1 MEQRKRMHEDPTVK
15 ARIDA
20 EANALSAPEP
30 SAAESAEDGEAKAA
44 AAAENDP
51 PEPSAAES
59 AEDGEAKAAAAAEND
74 LAKNNSCTA
83 NAGDI
88 E

>member
-44 AAAENDP
+44 AAAEND
-51 PEPSAAES
+51 
-59 AEDGEAKAAAAAEND
+59 